1 VLNFEEYFSKAW
13 LFVVF
18 DYLCPQ
24 ISGHQLKSSNMYRKV
39 SISTSTVLPAAF
51 FAAISAVALVVSFMA
66 ASYLYANGV
75 LLALSFILL
84 ELMIMVY
91 FFVLSEFSSCLFGKK
106 KDAPVLDQADIVQ
119 AAPAQ
124 LIDAQADSAPP
135 VPDNVSITQ
144 PVHEEQAESLQV
156 PDPRTDE
163 PAISSSQESASSTRL
178 DPASPDVP
186 APTPAQS
193 EETNKKIVELMN
205 LSAGEQQ
212 KRREKF
218 AQDRKEIMQEYI
230 YYSLGPL
237 LDEQDI
243 LAVWLEYEYQPK
255 PRLCKWKEKVTSR
268 DVRHLTWNIA
278 KRMGMENGYKSE
290 NCGRFVKT
298 LFPDLC
304 VKRDGSPCTDSYLS
318 QNLLEEKPNDLIKI
332 DKPEPH
338 SIAFHFRD
346 MEMKQA
352 V

>member
-1 VLNFEEYFSKAW
+1 
-13 LFVVF
+13 
-18 DYLCPQ
+18 
-24 ISGHQLKSSNMYRKV
+24 MYCKKV
-39 SISTSTVLPAAF
+39 CISTSTVLPAAF

-66 ASYLYANGV
+66 ASYLYARSTLIPYSV
-75 LLALSFILL
+75 LLALSFILI
-84 ELMIMVY
+84 ELLVVVY
-91 FFVLSEFSSCLFGKK
+91 FSLLSEFSSSIFGKK
-106 KDAPVLDQADIVQ
+106 KDIPVPDQADIVH
-119 AAPAQ
+119 AVPAQ
-124 LIDAQADSAPP
+124 LIDAQASP
-135 VPDNVSITQ
+135 VPPDPDNMGQTQ
-144 PVHEEQAESLQV
+144 PVHEEQTEELQA
-156 PDPRTDE
+156 PDPTSEER
-163 PAISSSQESASSTRL
+163 AISTGHESAST
-178 DPASPDVP
+178 DVTVP
-186 APTPAQS
+186 NPAQS
-193 EETNKKIVELMN
+193 EETNRKIVELMS
-205 LSAGEQQ
+205 LSAEEQQ
-212 KRREKF
+212 KKREKF

-243 LAVWLEYEYQPK
+243 LAVWLEYEGWISSSTYQPK

-290 NCGRFVKT
+290 NCGRFVKA

>member
-1 VLNFEEYFSKAW
+1 
-13 LFVVF
+13 
-18 DYLCPQ
+18 
-24 ISGHQLKSSNMYRKV
+24 MYHKTV

-66 ASYLYANGV
+66 ASYLYARSTLIPYGV

-84 ELMIMVY
+84 ELMIVVY
-91 FFVLSEFSSCLFGKK
+91 FSLLSEFCSSIFGKK
-106 KDAPVLDQADIVQ
+106 KDIPVLDQVDIVQ
-119 AAPAQ
+119 AVPAQ
-124 LIDAQADSAPP
+124 LIDAQASP
-135 VPDNVSITQ
+135 VPPDPDNMGQTQ
-144 PVHEEQAESLQV
+144 PVNEEQTEELQA
-156 PDPRTDE
+156 PDPTSEER
-163 PAISSSQESASSTRL
+163 AISTGHESAST
-178 DPASPDVP
+178 DVTVP
-186 APTPAQS
+186 NPAQS
-193 EETNKKIVELMN
+193 EETNRKIVELMS
-205 LSAGEQQ
+205 LSAEEQQ
-212 KRREKF
+212 KKREKF

-243 LAVWLEYEYQPK
+243 LAVWLEYEGWISSSTYQPK

-290 NCGRFVKT
+290 TCGRFVKAM
-298 LFPDLC
+298 FPDLC

-338 SIAFHFRD
+338 SIAFHLRN

>member
-1 VLNFEEYFSKAW
+1 
-13 LFVVF
+13 
-18 DYLCPQ
+18 
-24 ISGHQLKSSNMYRKV
+24 MYHKTV

-66 ASYLYANGV
+66 ASYLYARSTLIPYSV
-75 LLALSFILL
+75 LLALSFILI
-84 ELMIMVY
+84 ELLVVVY
-91 FFVLSEFSSCLFGKK
+91 FSLLSEFSSSIFGKK
-106 KDAPVLDQADIVQ
+106 KDIPVLDQADIVQ
-119 AAPAQ
+119 AVPAQ
-124 LIDAQADSAPP
+124 LIDAQASP
-135 VPDNVSITQ
+135 VPPDPDNMGQTQ
-144 PVHEEQAESLQV
+144 PVHEEQTEELQA
-156 PDPRTDE
+156 PDPTSEER
-163 PAISSSQESASSTRL
+163 AISTGHESAST
-178 DPASPDVP
+178 DVTVP
-186 APTPAQS
+186 NPAQS
-193 EETNKKIVELMN
+193 EETNRKIVELMS
-205 LSAGEQQ
+205 LSAEEQQ
-212 KRREKF
+212 KKREKF

-243 LAVWLEYEYQPK
+243 LAVWLEYEGWINSSTYQPK

-290 NCGRFVKT
+290 NCGRFVKA

>member
-1 VLNFEEYFSKAW
+1 
-13 LFVVF
+13 
-18 DYLCPQ
+18 
-24 ISGHQLKSSNMYRKV
+24 MYRKV

-66 ASYLYANGV
+66 ASYLYARSTLIPYSV
-75 LLALSFILL
+75 LLALSFILI
-84 ELMIMVY
+84 ELLVVVY
-91 FFVLSEFSSCLFGKK
+91 FSLLSEFSSSIFGKK
-106 KDAPVLDQADIVQ
+106 KDIPVPDQADIVQ
-119 AAPAQ
+119 AVPAQ
-124 LIDAQADSAPP
+124 LIDAQASP
-135 VPDNVSITQ
+135 VPPDPDNMGQTQ
-144 PVHEEQAESLQV
+144 PVHEEQTEELQA
-156 PDPRTDE
+156 PDPTSEER
-163 PAISSSQESASSTRL
+163 AISTGHESAST
-178 DPASPDVP
+178 DVTVP
-186 APTPAQS
+186 NPAQS
-193 EETNKKIVELMN
+193 EETNRKIVELMS
-205 LSAGEQQ
+205 LSAEEQQ
-212 KRREKF
+212 KKREKF

-243 LAVWLEYEYQPK
+243 LAVWLEYEGWISSSTYQPK

-290 NCGRFVKT
+290 TCGRFVKA

-318 QNLLEEKPNDLIKI
+318 QNLLEEKPDDLIKI

-338 SIAFHFRD
+338 SIAFHFRN

>member
-1 VLNFEEYFSKAW
+1 
-13 LFVVF
+13 
-18 DYLCPQ
+18 
-24 ISGHQLKSSNMYRKV
+24 MYCKKV
-39 SISTSTVLPAAF
+39 CISTSTVLSAAF

-66 ASYLYANGV
+66 ASYLYARSTLIPYSV
-75 LLALSFILL
+75 LLALSFILI
-84 ELMIMVY
+84 ELLVVVY
-91 FFVLSEFSSCLFGKK
+91 FSLLSEFSSSIFGKK
-106 KDAPVLDQADIVQ
+106 KDIPVPDQADIVQ
-119 AAPAQ
+119 AVPAQ
-124 LIDAQADSAPP
+124 LIDAQASP
-135 VPDNVSITQ
+135 VPPDPDNMGQTQ
-144 PVHEEQAESLQV
+144 PVHEEQTEELQA
-156 PDPRTDE
+156 PDPTSEER
-163 PAISSSQESASSTRL
+163 AISTGHESAST
-178 DPASPDVP
+178 DVTVP
-186 APTPAQS
+186 NPAQS
-193 EETNKKIVELMN
+193 EETNRKIVELMS
-205 LSAGEQQ
+205 LSAEEQQ
-212 KRREKF
+212 KKREKF

-243 LAVWLEYEYQPK
+243 LAVWLEYEGWINSSTYQPK

-290 NCGRFVKT
+290 NCGRFVKA

>member
-1 VLNFEEYFSKAW
+1 
-13 LFVVF
+13 
-18 DYLCPQ
+18 
-24 ISGHQLKSSNMYRKV
+24 MYCKKV
-39 SISTSTVLPAAF
+39 CISTSTVPPAAF

-66 ASYLYANGV
+66 ASYLYARSTLIPYSV

-84 ELMIMVY
+84 ELMIVVY
-91 FFVLSEFSSCLFGKK
+91 FSLLSEFSSSIFGKK
-106 KDAPVLDQADIVQ
+106 KDIPVPDQADIVQ
-119 AAPAQ
+119 AVPAQ
-124 LIDAQADSAPP
+124 LIDAQASP
-135 VPDNVSITQ
+135 VPPDPDNKGQTQ
-144 PVHEEQAESLQV
+144 PVHEEQTEELQA
-156 PDPRTDE
+156 PDPTSEER
-163 PAISSSQESASSTRL
+163 AISTGHESAST
-178 DPASPDVP
+178 DVTVP
-186 APTPAQS
+186 NPAQS
-193 EETNKKIVELMN
+193 EETNRKIVELMS
-205 LSAGEQQ
+205 LSAEEQQ
-212 KRREKF
+212 KKREKF

-243 LAVWLEYEYQPK
+243 LAVWLEYEGWINSSTYQPK

-290 NCGRFVKT
+290 NCGRFVKA

>member
-1 VLNFEEYFSKAW
+1 
-13 LFVVF
+13 
-18 DYLCPQ
+18 
-24 ISGHQLKSSNMYRKV
+24 MYHKTV

-66 ASYLYANGV
+66 ASYLYARSTLIPYGV

-84 ELMIMVY
+84 ELMIVVY
-91 FFVLSEFSSCLFGKK
+91 FSLLSEFSSSIFGKK
-106 KDAPVLDQADIVQ
+106 KDIPVPDQANIVQ
-119 AAPAQ
+119 AVPAQ
-124 LIDAQADSAPP
+124 LIDAQASP
-135 VPDNVSITQ
+135 VPPDPDNMGQTQ
-144 PVHEEQAESLQV
+144 PVHEEQTEELQA
-156 PDPRTDE
+156 PDPTSEER
-163 PAISSSQESASSTRL
+163 AISTGHESAST
-178 DPASPDVP
+178 DVTVP
-186 APTPAQS
+186 NPAQS
-193 EETNKKIVELMN
+193 EETNRKIVELMS
-205 LSAGEQQ
+205 LSAEEQQ
-212 KRREKF
+212 KKREKF

-243 LAVWLEYEYQPK
+243 LAVWLEYEGWISSSTYQPK

-290 NCGRFVKT
+290 TCGRFVKAM
-298 LFPDLC
+298 FPDLC

-338 SIAFHFRD
+338 SIAFHFRN

>member
-1 VLNFEEYFSKAW
+1 
-13 LFVVF
+13 
-18 DYLCPQ
+18 
-24 ISGHQLKSSNMYRKV
+24 MYHKTV

-66 ASYLYANGV
+66 ASYLYARSTLIPYGV

-84 ELMIMVY
+84 ELMIVVY
-91 FFVLSEFSSCLFGKK
+91 FSLLSEFCSSIFGKK
-106 KDAPVLDQADIVQ
+106 KDIPVLDQADIVQ
-119 AAPAQ
+119 AVPAQ
-124 LIDAQADSAPP
+124 LIDAQASP
-135 VPDNVSITQ
+135 VPPDPDNMGQTQ
-144 PVHEEQAESLQV
+144 PVNEEQTEELQA
-156 PDPRTDE
+156 PDPTSEER
-163 PAISSSQESASSTRL
+163 AISTGHESAST
-178 DPASPDVP
+178 DVTVP
-186 APTPAQS
+186 NPAQS
-193 EETNKKIVELMN
+193 EETNRKIVELMS
-205 LSAGEQQ
+205 LSAEEQQ
-212 KRREKF
+212 KKREKF

-243 LAVWLEYEYQPK
+243 LAVWLEYEGWISSSTYQPK

-290 NCGRFVKT
+290 TCGRFVKAM
-298 LFPDLC
+298 FPDLC

-338 SIAFHFRD
+338 SIAFHFRN

>member
-1 VLNFEEYFSKAW
+1 MYSK
-13 LFVVF
+13 
-18 DYLCPQ
+18 
-24 ISGHQLKSSNMYRKV
+24 KV
-39 SISTSTVLPAAF
+39 CISTSTVLPAAF

-66 ASYLYANGV
+66 ASYLYARSTLIPYSV

-84 ELMIMVY
+84 ELMIVVY
-91 FFVLSEFSSCLFGKK
+91 FSLLSEFCSSIFGKK
-106 KDAPVLDQADIVQ
+106 KEIPVPDQANIVQ
-119 AAPAQ
+119 AVPAQ
-124 LIDAQADSAPP
+124 LIDVQASP
-135 VPDNVSITQ
+135 VPPDPDNMGQTQ
-144 PVHEEQAESLQV
+144 PVNEEQTEELQA
-156 PDPRTDE
+156 PE
-163 PAISSSQESASSTRL
+163 PTSEERAISTGHESAST
-178 DPASPDVP
+178 DVTVP
-186 APTPAQS
+186 NPAQS
-193 EETNKKIVELMN
+193 EETNRKIVELMS
-205 LSAGEQQ
+205 LSAEEQQ
-212 KRREKF
+212 KKREKF

-243 LAVWLEYEYQPK
+243 LAVWLEYEGWISSSTYQPK

-290 NCGRFVKT
+290 NCGRFVKA

>member
-1 VLNFEEYFSKAW
+1 
-13 LFVVF
+13 
-18 DYLCPQ
+18 
-24 ISGHQLKSSNMYRKV
+24 MYHKTV

-66 ASYLYANGV
+66 ASYLYARSTLIPYGV

-84 ELMIMVY
+84 ELMIVVY
-91 FFVLSEFSSCLFGKK
+91 FSLLSEFCSSIFGKK
-106 KDAPVLDQADIVQ
+106 KDIPVPDQVDIVQ
-119 AAPAQ
+119 AVPAQ
-124 LIDAQADSAPP
+124 LIDAQASP
-135 VPDNVSITQ
+135 VPPDPDNMGQTQ
-144 PVHEEQAESLQV
+144 PVHEEQTEELQA
-156 PDPRTDE
+156 PDPTSEER
-163 PAISSSQESASSTRL
+163 AISTGHESAST
-178 DPASPDVP
+178 DVTVP
-186 APTPAQS
+186 NPAQS
-193 EETNKKIVELMN
+193 EETNRKIVELMS
-205 LSAGEQQ
+205 LSAEEQQ
-212 KRREKF
+212 KKREKF

-243 LAVWLEYEYQPK
+243 LAVWLEYEGWISSSTYQPK
-255 PRLCKWKEKVTSR
+255 PRLCKWKDKVTSR

-290 NCGRFVKT
+290 NCGRFVKA

>member
-1 VLNFEEYFSKAW
+1 
-13 LFVVF
+13 
-18 DYLCPQ
+18 
-24 ISGHQLKSSNMYRKV
+24 MYCKKV
-39 SISTSTVLPAAF
+39 CISTSTVLPAAF

-66 ASYLYANGV
+66 ASYLYARSTLIPYSV

-84 ELMIMVY
+84 ELMIVVY
-91 FFVLSEFSSCLFGKK
+91 FSLLSEFSSSIFGKK
-106 KDAPVLDQADIVQ
+106 KDIPVPDQADIVQ
-119 AAPAQ
+119 AVPAQ
-124 LIDAQADSAPP
+124 LIDAQASP
-135 VPDNVSITQ
+135 VPPDPDNMGQTQ
-144 PVHEEQAESLQV
+144 PVNEEQTEELQA
-156 PDPRTDE
+156 PDPTSEER
-163 PAISSSQESASSTRL
+163 AISTGHESAST
-178 DPASPDVP
+178 DVTVP
-186 APTPAQS
+186 NPAQS
-193 EETNKKIVELMN
+193 EETNRKIVELMS
-205 LSAGEQQ
+205 LSAEEQQ
-212 KRREKF
+212 KKREKF

-243 LAVWLEYEYQPK
+243 LAVWLEYEGWISSSTYQPK

-290 NCGRFVKT
+290 TCGRFVKAM
-298 LFPDLC
+298 FPDLC

-338 SIAFHFRD
+338 SIAFHFRN

>member
-1 VLNFEEYFSKAW
+1 
-13 LFVVF
+13 
-18 DYLCPQ
+18 
-24 ISGHQLKSSNMYRKV
+24 
-39 SISTSTVLPAAF
+39 
-51 FAAISAVALVVSFMA
+51 MA
-66 ASYLYANGV
+66 ASYLYARSTLIPYSV
-75 LLALSFILL
+75 LLALSFILI
-84 ELMIMVY
+84 ELLVVVY
-91 FFVLSEFSSCLFGKK
+91 FSLLSEFSSSIFGKK
-106 KDAPVLDQADIVQ
+106 KDIPVPDQADIVQ
-119 AAPAQ
+119 AVPAQ
-124 LIDAQADSAPP
+124 LIDAQASP
-135 VPDNVSITQ
+135 VSPDPDNMGQTQ
-144 PVHEEQAESLQV
+144 PVHEEQTEELQA
-156 PDPRTDE
+156 PDPTSEER
-163 PAISSSQESASSTRL
+163 AISTGHESAST
-178 DPASPDVP
+178 DVTVP
-186 APTPAQS
+186 NPAQS
-193 EETNKKIVELMN
+193 EETNRKIVELMS
-205 LSAGEQQ
+205 LSAEEQQ
-212 KRREKF
+212 KKREKF

-243 LAVWLEYEYQPK
+243 LAVWLEYEGWISSSTYQPK

-290 NCGRFVKT
+290 NCGRFVKA

>member
-1 VLNFEEYFSKAW
+1 
-13 LFVVF
+13 
-18 DYLCPQ
+18 
-24 ISGHQLKSSNMYRKV
+24 MYCKKV
-39 SISTSTVLPAAF
+39 CISTSTVLPAAF

-66 ASYLYANGV
+66 ASYLYARSTLIPYGV
-75 LLALSFILL
+75 LLALSFILI
-84 ELMIMVY
+84 ELLVVVY
-91 FFVLSEFSSCLFGKK
+91 FSLLSEFSSSIFGKK
-106 KDAPVLDQADIVQ
+106 KDIPVPDQADIVQ
-119 AAPAQ
+119 AVPAQ
-124 LIDAQADSAPP
+124 LIDAQASP
-135 VPDNVSITQ
+135 VPPDPDNMGQTQ
-144 PVHEEQAESLQV
+144 PVHEEQTEELQA
-156 PDPRTDE
+156 PDPTSEER
-163 PAISSSQESASSTRL
+163 AISTGHESAST
-178 DPASPDVP
+178 DVTVP
-186 APTPAQS
+186 NPAQS
-193 EETNKKIVELMN
+193 EETNRKIVELMS
-205 LSAGEQQ
+205 LSAEEQQ
-212 KRREKF
+212 KKREKF

-243 LAVWLEYEYQPK
+243 LAVWLEYEGWINSSTYQPK

-290 NCGRFVKT
+290 NCGRFVKA

>member
-1 VLNFEEYFSKAW
+1 
-13 LFVVF
+13 
-18 DYLCPQ
+18 
-24 ISGHQLKSSNMYRKV
+24 MYRKV

-66 ASYLYANGV
+66 ASYLYARSTLIPYGV

-84 ELMIMVY
+84 ELMIVVY
-91 FFVLSEFSSCLFGKK
+91 FSLLSEFSSSIFGKK
-106 KDAPVLDQADIVQ
+106 KDIPVLDQADIVQ
-119 AAPAQ
+119 AVPAQ
-124 LIDAQADSAPP
+124 LIDAQASP
-135 VPDNVSITQ
+135 VPPDPDNMGQTQ
-144 PVHEEQAESLQV
+144 PVNEEQTEELQA
-156 PDPRTDE
+156 PDPTSEER
-163 PAISSSQESASSTRL
+163 AISTGHESAST
-178 DPASPDVP
+178 DVTVP
-186 APTPAQS
+186 NPAQS
-193 EETNKKIVELMN
+193 EETNRKIVELMS
-205 LSAGEQQ
+205 LSAEEQQ
-212 KRREKF
+212 KKREKF
-218 AQDRKEIMQEYI
+218 ALDRKEIMQEYI

-243 LAVWLEYEYQPK
+243 LAVWLEYEGWISSSTYQPK

-290 NCGRFVKT
+290 TCGRFVKAM
-298 LFPDLC
+298 FPDLC

-318 QNLLEEKPNDLIKI
+318 QNLLEEKPDDLIKI

-338 SIAFHFRD
+338 SIAFHFRN

>member
-1 VLNFEEYFSKAW
+1 
-13 LFVVF
+13 
-18 DYLCPQ
+18 
-24 ISGHQLKSSNMYRKV
+24 MYRKV

-66 ASYLYANGV
+66 ASYLYARSTLIPYSV
-75 LLALSFILL
+75 LLALSFILI
-84 ELMIMVY
+84 ELLVVVY
-91 FFVLSEFSSCLFGKK
+91 FSLLSEFSSSIFGKK
-106 KDAPVLDQADIVQ
+106 KDIPVPDQADIVQ
-119 AAPAQ
+119 AVPAQ
-124 LIDAQADSAPP
+124 LIDAQASP
-135 VPDNVSITQ
+135 VPPDPDNMGQTQ
-144 PVHEEQAESLQV
+144 PVHEEQTEELQA
-156 PDPRTDE
+156 PDPTSEER
-163 PAISSSQESASSTRL
+163 AISTGHESAST
-178 DPASPDVP
+178 DVTVP
-186 APTPAQS
+186 NPAQS
-193 EETNKKIVELMN
+193 EETNRKIVELMS
-205 LSAGEQQ
+205 LSAEEQQ
-212 KRREKF
+212 KKREKF

-243 LAVWLEYEYQPK
+243 LAVWLEYEGWISSSTYQPK
-255 PRLCKWKEKVTSR
+255 PRLCKWKDKVTSR

-290 NCGRFVKT
+290 TCGRFVKA

-318 QNLLEEKPNDLIKI
+318 QNLLEEKPDDLIKI

-338 SIAFHFRD
+338 SIAFHFKN

>member
-1 VLNFEEYFSKAW
+1 MYSK
-13 LFVVF
+13 
-18 DYLCPQ
+18 
-24 ISGHQLKSSNMYRKV
+24 KV
-39 SISTSTVLPAAF
+39 CISTSTVLPAAF

-66 ASYLYANGV
+66 ASYLYARSTLIPYSV
-75 LLALSFILL
+75 LLALSFILI
-84 ELMIMVY
+84 ELLVVVY
-91 FFVLSEFSSCLFGKK
+91 FSLLSEFCSSIFGKK
-106 KDAPVLDQADIVQ
+106 KDIPVPDQANIVQ
-119 AAPAQ
+119 AVPAQ
-124 LIDAQADSAPP
+124 LIDVQASP
-135 VPDNVSITQ
+135 VPPDPDNMGQTQ
-144 PVHEEQAESLQV
+144 PVNEEQTEELQA
-156 PDPRTDE
+156 PDPTSEER
-163 PAISSSQESASSTRL
+163 AISTGHESAST
-178 DPASPDVP
+178 DVTVP
-186 APTPAQS
+186 NPAQS
-193 EETNKKIVELMN
+193 EETNRKIVELMS
-205 LSAGEQQ
+205 LSAEEQQ
-212 KRREKF
+212 KKREKF

-243 LAVWLEYEYQPK
+243 LAVWLEYEGWISSSTYQPK

-290 NCGRFVKT
+290 TCGRFVKAM
-298 LFPDLC
+298 FPDLC

>member
-1 VLNFEEYFSKAW
+1 
-13 LFVVF
+13 
-18 DYLCPQ
+18 
-24 ISGHQLKSSNMYRKV
+24 MYCKKV
-39 SISTSTVLPAAF
+39 CISTSTVLPAAF

-66 ASYLYANGV
+66 ASYLYARSTLIPYSV
-75 LLALSFILL
+75 LLALSFILI
-84 ELMIMVY
+84 ELLVVVY
-91 FFVLSEFSSCLFGKK
+91 FSLLSEFSSSIFGKK
-106 KDAPVLDQADIVQ
+106 KDIPVPDQADIVQ
-119 AAPAQ
+119 AVPAQ
-124 LIDAQADSAPP
+124 LIDAQASP
-135 VPDNVSITQ
+135 VPPDPDNMGQTQ
-144 PVHEEQAESLQV
+144 PVHEEQTEELQA
-156 PDPRTDE
+156 PDPTSEER
-163 PAISSSQESASSTRL
+163 AISTGHESAST
-178 DPASPDVP
+178 DVTVP
-186 APTPAQS
+186 NPAQS
-193 EETNKKIVELMN
+193 EETNRKIVELMS
-205 LSAGEQQ
+205 LSAEEQQ
-212 KRREKF
+212 KKREKF

-243 LAVWLEYEYQPK
+243 LAVWLEYEGWINSSTYQPK

-290 NCGRFVKT
+290 NCGRFVKA

-338 SIAFHFRD
+338 SIAFHFRN
-346 MEMKQA
+346 MEMKQT

>member
-1 VLNFEEYFSKAW
+1 
-13 LFVVF
+13 
-18 DYLCPQ
+18 
-24 ISGHQLKSSNMYRKV
+24 MYHKTV

-66 ASYLYANGV
+66 ASYLYARSTLIPYSV
-75 LLALSFILL
+75 LLALSFILI
-84 ELMIMVY
+84 ELLVVVY
-91 FFVLSEFSSCLFGKK
+91 FSLLSEFSSSIFGKK
-106 KDAPVLDQADIVQ
+106 KDIPVPDQANIVQ
-119 AAPAQ
+119 AVPAQ
-124 LIDAQADSAPP
+124 LIDAQASP
-135 VPDNVSITQ
+135 VPPDPDNMGQTQ
-144 PVHEEQAESLQV
+144 PVHEEQTEELQA
-156 PDPRTDE
+156 PDPTSEER
-163 PAISSSQESASSTRL
+163 AISTGHESAST
-178 DPASPDVP
+178 DVTVP
-186 APTPAQS
+186 NPAQS
-193 EETNKKIVELMN
+193 EETNRKIVELMS
-205 LSAGEQQ
+205 LSAEEQQ
-212 KRREKF
+212 KKREKF

-243 LAVWLEYEYQPK
+243 LAVWLEYEGWINSSTYQPK

-290 NCGRFVKT
+290 NCGRFVKA

>member
-1 VLNFEEYFSKAW
+1 
-13 LFVVF
+13 
-18 DYLCPQ
+18 
-24 ISGHQLKSSNMYRKV
+24 MYHKTV

-66 ASYLYANGV
+66 ASYLYARSTLIPYSV
-75 LLALSFILL
+75 LLALSFILI
-84 ELMIMVY
+84 ELLIVVY
-91 FFVLSEFSSCLFGKK
+91 FSLLSEFSSSIFGKK
-106 KDAPVLDQADIVQ
+106 KDIPVPDQADIVQ
-119 AAPAQ
+119 AVPAQ
-124 LIDAQADSAPP
+124 LIDAQASP
-135 VPDNVSITQ
+135 VPPDPDNMGQTQ
-144 PVHEEQAESLQV
+144 PVHEEQTEELQA
-156 PDPRTDE
+156 PDPTSEER
-163 PAISSSQESASSTRL
+163 AISTGHESAST
-178 DPASPDVP
+178 DVTVP
-186 APTPAQS
+186 NPAQS
-193 EETNKKIVELMN
+193 EETNRKIVELMS
-205 LSAGEQQ
+205 LSAEEQQ
-212 KRREKF
+212 KKREKF

-243 LAVWLEYEYQPK
+243 LAVWLEYEGWINSSTYQPK

-290 NCGRFVKT
+290 NCGRFVKA

-338 SIAFHFRD
+338 SIAFHFRN

>member
-1 VLNFEEYFSKAW
+1 
-13 LFVVF
+13 
-18 DYLCPQ
+18 
-24 ISGHQLKSSNMYRKV
+24 MYCKKV
-39 SISTSTVLPAAF
+39 CISTSTVPPAAF

-66 ASYLYANGV
+66 ASYLYARSTLIPYSV
-75 LLALSFILL
+75 LLALSFILI
-84 ELMIMVY
+84 ELLVVVY
-91 FFVLSEFSSCLFGKK
+91 FSLLSEFSSSIFGKK
-106 KDAPVLDQADIVQ
+106 KDIPVPDQANIVQ
-119 AAPAQ
+119 AVPAQ
-124 LIDAQADSAPP
+124 LIDAQASP
-135 VPDNVSITQ
+135 VPPDPDNMGQTQ
-144 PVHEEQAESLQV
+144 PVHEEQTEELQA
-156 PDPRTDE
+156 PDPTSEER
-163 PAISSSQESASSTRL
+163 AISTGHESAST
-178 DPASPDVP
+178 DVTVP
-186 APTPAQS
+186 NPAQS
-193 EETNKKIVELMN
+193 EETNRKIVELMS
-205 LSAGEQQ
+205 LSAEEQQ
-212 KRREKF
+212 KKREKF
-218 AQDRKEIMQEYI
+218 AQDRKEIMKEYI

-243 LAVWLEYEYQPK
+243 LAVWLEYEGWINSSTYQPK

-290 NCGRFVKT
+290 NCGRFVKA

-304 VKRDGSPCTDSYLS
+304 VKRDGSPCTDCYLS

>member
-1 VLNFEEYFSKAW
+1 
-13 LFVVF
+13 
-18 DYLCPQ
+18 
-24 ISGHQLKSSNMYRKV
+24 MYHKTV

-66 ASYLYANGV
+66 ASYLYARSTLIPYGV

-84 ELMIMVY
+84 ELMIVVY
-91 FFVLSEFSSCLFGKK
+91 FSLLSEFCSSIFGKK
-106 KDAPVLDQADIVQ
+106 KDIPVLDQVDIVQ
-119 AAPAQ
+119 AVPAQ
-124 LIDAQADSAPP
+124 LIDVQASP
-135 VPDNVSITQ
+135 VPPDPDNMGQTQ
-144 PVHEEQAESLQV
+144 PVNEEQTEELQA
-156 PDPRTDE
+156 PDPTSEER
-163 PAISSSQESASSTRL
+163 AISTGHESAST
-178 DPASPDVP
+178 DVTVP
-186 APTPAQS
+186 NPAQS
-193 EETNKKIVELMN
+193 EETNRKIVELMS
-205 LSAGEQQ
+205 LSAEEQQ
-212 KRREKF
+212 KKREKF

-243 LAVWLEYEYQPK
+243 LAVWLEYEGWISSSTYQPK
-255 PRLCKWKEKVTSR
+255 PRLCKWKDKVTSR

-290 NCGRFVKT
+290 TCGRFVKA

-318 QNLLEEKPNDLIKI
+318 QNLLEEKPDDLIKI

-338 SIAFHFRD
+338 SIAFHFRN

>member
-1 VLNFEEYFSKAW
+1 
-13 LFVVF
+13 
-18 DYLCPQ
+18 
-24 ISGHQLKSSNMYRKV
+24 MYRKV
-39 SISTSTVLPAAF
+39 CISTSTVLPAAF

-66 ASYLYANGV
+66 ASYLYARSTLIPYSV

-84 ELMIMVY
+84 ELMIVVY
-91 FFVLSEFSSCLFGKK
+91 FSLLSEFSSSILGKK
-106 KDAPVLDQADIVQ
+106 KDIPVLDQADIVQ
-119 AAPAQ
+119 AVPAQ
-124 LIDAQADSAPP
+124 LIDAQASP
-135 VPDNVSITQ
+135 VPSDPDNMGQTQ
-144 PVHEEQAESLQV
+144 PVHEEQTEELQA
-156 PDPRTDE
+156 PDPTSEER
-163 PAISSSQESASSTRL
+163 AISSGHESAST
-178 DPASPDVP
+178 DV
-186 APTPAQS
+186 TVLNPAQS
-193 EETNKKIVELMN
+193 EETNRKIVELMS
-205 LSAGEQQ
+205 LSAEEQQ
-212 KRREKF
+212 KKREKF

-243 LAVWLEYEYQPK
+243 LAVWLEYEGWISSSTYQPK

-290 NCGRFVKT
+290 TCGRFVKAM
-298 LFPDLC
+298 FPDLC

-338 SIAFHFRD
+338 SIAFHFRN

>member
-1 VLNFEEYFSKAW
+1 
-13 LFVVF
+13 
-18 DYLCPQ
+18 
-24 ISGHQLKSSNMYRKV
+24 MYYKKV
-39 SISTSTVLPAAF
+39 SISISNVLPAAYMI
-51 FAAISAVALVVSFMA
+51 AVSMVALIVSFMA
-66 ASYLYANGV
+66 ASYLYARSTIIPYGV
-75 LLALSFILL
+75 LLAVSFTLL
-84 ELMIMVY
+84 ELLVGVY
-91 FFVLSEFSSCLFGKK
+91 FFVLSEFSSSLFGMR
-106 KDAPVLDQADIVQ
+106 KDAPVLDLPDIVQ
-119 AAPAQ
+119 ATPAQ
-124 LIDAQADSAPP
+124 PEEVQADP
-135 VPDNVSITQ
+135 VPTDPDNMGQTQ
-144 PVHEEQAESLQV
+144 PVHEEQTEELQA
-156 PDPRTDE
+156 PDPTSEER
-163 PAISSSQESASSTRL
+163 AISTGHESAST
-178 DPASPDVP
+178 DVTVP
-186 APTPAQS
+186 NPAQS
-193 EETNKKIVELMN
+193 EETNRKIVELMS
-205 LSAGEQQ
+205 LSAEEQQ
-212 KRREKF
+212 KKREKF

-243 LAVWLEYEYQPK
+243 LAVWLEYEGWISSSTYQPK

-290 NCGRFVKT
+290 NCGRFVKA

-338 SIAFHFRD
+338 SIAFHFRN

>member
-1 VLNFEEYFSKAW
+1 
-13 LFVVF
+13 
-18 DYLCPQ
+18 
-24 ISGHQLKSSNMYRKV
+24 MYHKTV

-66 ASYLYANGV
+66 ASYLYARSTLIPYGV

-84 ELMIMVY
+84 ELMIVVY
-91 FFVLSEFSSCLFGKK
+91 FSLLSEFSSSIFGKK
-106 KDAPVLDQADIVQ
+106 KDIPVLDQADIVQ
-119 AAPAQ
+119 AVPAQ
-124 LIDAQADSAPP
+124 LIDAQASP
-135 VPDNVSITQ
+135 VPPDPDNMGQTQ
-144 PVHEEQAESLQV
+144 PVHEEQTEELQA
-156 PDPRTDE
+156 PDPTSEER
-163 PAISSSQESASSTRL
+163 AISTGHESAST
-178 DPASPDVP
+178 DVTVP
-186 APTPAQS
+186 NPAQS
-193 EETNKKIVELMN
+193 EETNRKIVELMS
-205 LSAGEQQ
+205 LSAEEQQ
-212 KRREKF
+212 KKREKF
-218 AQDRKEIMQEYI
+218 ALDRKEIMQEYI

-243 LAVWLEYEYQPK
+243 LAVWLEYEGWISSSTYQPK

-290 NCGRFVKT
+290 TCGRFVKAM
-298 LFPDLC
+298 FPDLC

-338 SIAFHFRD
+338 SIAFHFRN

>member
-1 VLNFEEYFSKAW
+1 
-13 LFVVF
+13 
-18 DYLCPQ
+18 
-24 ISGHQLKSSNMYRKV
+24 MYCKKV
-39 SISTSTVLPAAF
+39 CISTSTVLPAAF

-66 ASYLYANGV
+66 ASYLYARSTLIPYGV

-84 ELMIMVY
+84 ELMIVVY
-91 FFVLSEFSSCLFGKK
+91 FSLLSEFCSSIFGKK
-106 KDAPVLDQADIVQ
+106 KDIPVLDQVDIVQ
-119 AAPAQ
+119 AVPAQ
-124 LIDAQADSAPP
+124 LIDVQASP
-135 VPDNVSITQ
+135 VPPDPDNMGQTQ
-144 PVHEEQAESLQV
+144 PVNEEQTEELQA
-156 PDPRTDE
+156 PDPTSEER
-163 PAISSSQESASSTRL
+163 AISTGHESAST
-178 DPASPDVP
+178 DVTVP
-186 APTPAQS
+186 NPAQS
-193 EETNKKIVELMN
+193 EETNRKIVELMS
-205 LSAGEQQ
+205 LSAEEQQ
-212 KRREKF
+212 KKREKF

-243 LAVWLEYEYQPK
+243 LAVWLEYEGWISSSTYQPK

-290 NCGRFVKT
+290 TCGRFVKAM
-298 LFPDLC
+298 FPDLC

>member
-1 VLNFEEYFSKAW
+1 
-13 LFVVF
+13 
-18 DYLCPQ
+18 
-24 ISGHQLKSSNMYRKV
+24 MYRKV

-66 ASYLYANGV
+66 ASYLYARSTLIPYSV
-75 LLALSFILL
+75 LLALSFILI
-84 ELMIMVY
+84 ELLVVVY
-91 FFVLSEFSSCLFGKK
+91 FSLLSEFSSSIFGKK
-106 KDAPVLDQADIVQ
+106 KDIPVPDQADIVQ
-119 AAPAQ
+119 AVPAQ
-124 LIDAQADSAPP
+124 LIDAQASP
-135 VPDNVSITQ
+135 VPPDPDNMGQTQ
-144 PVHEEQAESLQV
+144 PVHEEQTEELQA
-156 PDPRTDE
+156 PDPTSEER
-163 PAISSSQESASSTRL
+163 AISTGHESAST
-178 DPASPDVP
+178 DVTVP
-186 APTPAQS
+186 NPAQS
-193 EETNKKIVELMN
+193 EETNRKIVELMS
-205 LSAGEQQ
+205 LSAEEQQ
-212 KRREKF
+212 KKREKF

-243 LAVWLEYEYQPK
+243 LAVWLEYEGWINSSTYQPK

-290 NCGRFVKT
+290 NCGRFVKA

>member
-1 VLNFEEYFSKAW
+1 
-13 LFVVF
+13 
-18 DYLCPQ
+18 
-24 ISGHQLKSSNMYRKV
+24 MYRKV

-66 ASYLYANGV
+66 ASYLYARSTLIPYGV

-84 ELMIMVY
+84 ELMIVVY
-91 FFVLSEFSSCLFGKK
+91 FSLLSEFCSSIFGKK
-106 KDAPVLDQADIVQ
+106 KDIPVLDQVDIVQ
-119 AAPAQ
+119 AVPAQ
-124 LIDAQADSAPP
+124 LIDAQASP
-135 VPDNVSITQ
+135 VPPDPDNMGQTQ
-144 PVHEEQAESLQV
+144 PVNEEQTEELQA
-156 PDPRTDE
+156 PDPTSEER
-163 PAISSSQESASSTRL
+163 AISTGHESAST
-178 DPASPDVP
+178 DVTVP
-186 APTPAQS
+186 NPAQS
-193 EETNKKIVELMN
+193 EETNRKIVELMS
-205 LSAGEQQ
+205 LSAEEQQ
-212 KRREKF
+212 KKREKF

-243 LAVWLEYEYQPK
+243 LAVWLEYEGWISSSTYQPK

-290 NCGRFVKT
+290 TCGRFVKA

-338 SIAFHFRD
+338 SIAFHFRN

>member
-1 VLNFEEYFSKAW
+1 
-13 LFVVF
+13 
-18 DYLCPQ
+18 
-24 ISGHQLKSSNMYRKV
+24 MYCKKV
-39 SISTSTVLPAAF
+39 YISTSTVLPAAF

-66 ASYLYANGV
+66 ASYLYARSTLIPYSV
-75 LLALSFILL
+75 LLALSFILI
-84 ELMIMVY
+84 ELLVVVY
-91 FFVLSEFSSCLFGKK
+91 FSLLSEFSSSIFGKK
-106 KDAPVLDQADIVQ
+106 KDIPVPDQADIVQ
-119 AAPAQ
+119 AVPAQ
-124 LIDAQADSAPP
+124 LIDAQASP
-135 VPDNVSITQ
+135 VPPDPDNMGQTQ
-144 PVHEEQAESLQV
+144 PVHEEQTEELQA
-156 PDPRTDE
+156 PDPTSEER
-163 PAISSSQESASSTRL
+163 AISTGHESAST
-178 DPASPDVP
+178 DVTVP
-186 APTPAQS
+186 NPAQS
-193 EETNKKIVELMN
+193 EETNRKIVELMS
-205 LSAGEQQ
+205 LSAEEQQ
-212 KRREKF
+212 KKREKF

-243 LAVWLEYEYQPK
+243 LAVWLEYEGWINSSTYQPK

-290 NCGRFVKT
+290 NCGRFVKA

>member
-1 VLNFEEYFSKAW
+1 
-13 LFVVF
+13 
-18 DYLCPQ
+18 
-24 ISGHQLKSSNMYRKV
+24 
-39 SISTSTVLPAAF
+39 
-51 FAAISAVALVVSFMA
+51 
-66 ASYLYANGV
+66 
-75 LLALSFILL
+75 
-84 ELMIMVY
+84 MIMVY

-243 LAVWLEYEYQPK
+243 LAVWL
-255 PRLCKWKEKVTSR
+255 
-268 DVRHLTWNIA
+268 
-278 KRMGMENGYKSE
+278 MGMENGYKSE
-290 NCGRFVKT
+290 NCGRFVKA

-338 SIAFHFRD
+338 SIAFHFRN